1 MITRNYTIS
10 YDVLKVL
17 QGLAYWSAQESFQME
32 HDSSDAHELERITKT
47 IHCLFA
53 ECDRKEIAP
62 LLVNQA
68 LYFGSCWRVYMN
80 QYFIEWA
87 KSRGIIINVAGVSA

>member
-1 MITRNYTIS
+1 MITRIYTIS
-10 YDVLKVL
+10 YDALKIL
-17 QGLAYWSAQESFQME
+17 QGLAYWSAEESYQIE
-32 HDSSDAHELERITKT
+32 YNSSDAHELERITKT

-53 ECDRKEIAP
+53 ECDRERIAP

-68 LYFGSCWRVYMN
+68 LYFGSCWRVYRTR
-80 QYFIEWA
+80 YFTEWA